1 MILNSKPA
9 PVDND
14 TPFDA
19 EVVMAM
25 WFSLGKDSPAEDDRV
40 ALPFAVGAVASLVAV
55 LVLG

>member
-25 WFSLGKDSPAEDDRV
+25 WFSLGEDSPSTEDRV
-40 ALPFAVGAVASLVAV
+40 ALPFAIVAV
-55 LVLG
+55 MSLLMVLALR